1 MTSWD
6 VGRRGQ
12 GCISN
17 DVMHVLD
24 LSLES
29 ESTAVE

>member
-6 VGRRGQ
+6 VAGMYHEP
-12 GCISN
+12 
-17 DVMHVLD
+17 VMHVLD